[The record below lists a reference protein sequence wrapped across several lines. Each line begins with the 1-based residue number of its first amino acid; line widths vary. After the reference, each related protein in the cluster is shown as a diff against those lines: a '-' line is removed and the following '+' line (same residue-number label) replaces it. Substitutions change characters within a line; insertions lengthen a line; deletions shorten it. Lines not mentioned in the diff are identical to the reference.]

1 MVNNPILRRFIM
13 VVVGIIAITSPI
25 WANQMFDFYIDIYS
39 LDERRAEGIMLLEQQ
54 RLKLETNCFSAEIK

>member
-1 MVNNPILRRFIM
+1 MVKNPILRLFIM

-25 WANQMFDFYIDIYS
+25 WANQMFDFYLDIYS
-39 LDERRAEGIMLLEQQ
+39 LDERRAEGILLLEQQ